1 MTNPKVKTYM
11 LCVQG
16 ACHVGPNGNEYADYE
31 APLVSLKDYE
41 VLRGNLSLAEEG
53 LANYA
58 LEVERKNSLI
68 DLQDEAQT
76 SLHAENVKLRDCW
89 SEALANV
96 TTRNQEIQRLT
107 KERDQARLTAA
118 ARDGAQR
125 FHAALEFIQHEQIP
139 QGMSPALFAAKVLE
153 GSSDEPLLG
162 ASFPRLEFAE
172 HCWCCVRNKITLEV
186 FGPTAES
193 APRGAGSE
201 PLPVA
206 NAHCNGCGLDYIAT
220 QSHVCPATNWN
231 IASNSKKNQ
240 VAADVGLIRHSS
252 FDRDL
257 PCWHELPQA
266 WKVRLSK
273 RTSE

>member
-11 LCVQG
+11 LYVQG

-53 LANYA
+53 LANA
-58 LEVERKNSLI
+58 TQESASLTIQRDHWLEIARQKDSLI
-68 DLQDEAQT
+68 DTQDAAQT
-76 SLHAENVKLRDCW
+76 SLHAENIRLRDCW

-96 TTRNQEIQRLT
+96 TARNQKIEQLKYENDALATCNNILT
-107 KERDQARLTAA
+107 EENER
-118 ARDGAQR
+118 
-125 FHAALEFIQHEQIP
+125 FIAERPSH
-139 QGMSPALFAAKVLE
+139 
-153 GSSDEPLLG
+153 EPLLG

-186 FGPTAES
+186 FGPTAEG

-240 VAADVGLIRHSS
+240 VATDAGLIRHSS

-257 PCWHELPQA
+257 PCWHELPRA
-266 WKVRLSK
+266 WKVRLSE